1 MKKELFSTNR
11 TKGFSLV
18 EVLLAG
24 TILAILSSAMISAA
38 IYGRETSVLAGYRS
52 RAVLLAEE
60 GLEAVRFM
68 RDQSWDNNI
77 ALVPLDVPFYLVFN
91 NGWFLDA
98 VPPSPDVFTRTVTFS
113 AANRDPL
120 DNIVAIGGTPD
131 PDTRLV
137 TISVSWQ
144 GKNGIITKNVKTYI
158 TDIFQN

>member
-1 MKKELFSTNR
+1 MRNLLKNSS
-11 TKGFSLV
+11 GFG
-18 EVLLAG
+18 LAEAVVAVG
-24 TILAILSSAMISAA
+24 IIASFVVAVTGVNTLYISMAFENKNPFIA
-38 IYGRETSVLAGYRS
+38 SVM
-52 RAVLLAEE
+52 AEE